1 MGTRSDIVVCMKS
14 EIYKKLS
21 DESRHFLQHDARLA
35 APEPEGIAFIFEDIK
50 WYRYSD
56 KEIDKL
62 YSDLAPQDIEDYI
75 VIEACPEYPSDESS
89 GDEGAWWDNPWG
101 FRKEINVT
109 IEVI

>member
-1 MGTRSDIVVCMKS
+1 MGVRSDIVVCMKS

-21 DESRHFLQHDARLA
+21 DESRHFLERDARLA

-50 WYRYSD
+50 WYRNYD

-109 IEVI
+109 IEGI